1 MTIRLG
7 YRFLLNG
14 LQNGL
19 QNNLDWMQKST
30 SQDFGTET
38 IGKLLIKQAVPAS
51 IGILVMSL
59 NILVDTIFVGHWIGS
74 QAIAAI
80 NVVLPVSFF
89 IAALGMSIGIGGS
102 SIISR
107 ALGAKEVPKAFKT
120 FGNQITMTLLLTVVL
135 VFFGLY
141 YIDGIIPTFGGK
153 GTIFEPAKIYYRI
166 VLYGVPFLA
175 LSMMGNTVIRAEGK
189 PKFAMYAMMIPSVS
203 NLVLDVLLI
212 NVMDLGMM
220 GAAWAT
226 TGSYVLCFSFI
237 LWFFLSK
244 NSEMKI
250 SWPHFKLQK
259 TIVSEISNLGSVTL
273 SRQAIVSITYLLMNT
288 ILYDFGGETSVTSY
302 AIVSRM
308 LMFALFPIFGI
319 TQGFVPIAGYNY
331 GAHNYERVKK
341 TIRIAITYSMALAFL
356 IFVLLIGFPELITR
370 MFTTDPLVIE
380 KTPVAMRW
388 VFAATPIIAIQLIG
402 SAYFQAVGKA
412 VPALL
417 LTLSRQGF
425 FFIPLIFILP
435 LWYGELGVW
444 MAFPASDVL
453 STLVTAFILYRE
465 VKTKLISKS

>member
-1 MTIRLG
+1 M
-7 YRFLLNG
+7 N
-14 LQNGL
+14 Q
-19 QNNLDWMQKST
+19 ST
-30 SQDFGTET
+30 SNSFGSES

-89 IAALGMSIGIGGS
+89 IAALGMAIGIGGS
-102 SIISR
+102 SIVSR
-107 ALGAKEVPKAFKT
+107 ALGANEKSKALKT
-120 FGNQITMTLLLTVVL
+120 FGNQVTMTIALTLTL

-141 YIDGIIPTFGGK
+141 YIDNIIPLFGGK
-153 GTIFEPAKIYYRI
+153 GTIFEPAKTYYQI

-175 LSMMGNTVIRAEGK
+175 LSMMGNTIIRAEGK
-189 PKFAMYAMMIPSVS
+189 PKYAMYAMMIPSIT
-203 NLVLDVLLI
+203 NLGLDILFI
-212 NVMDLGMM
+212 NVMDLGMI

-226 TGSYVLCFSFI
+226 TGSYILCFIFI
-237 LWFFLSK
+237 FWFFVSK

-250 SWPHFKLQK
+250 SLIHFKLQRS
-259 TIVSEISNLGSVTL
+259 IVSEISNLGSVTL
-273 SRQAIVSITYLLMNT
+273 SRQAIVSITYLLMNN
-288 ILYDFGGETSVTSY
+288 ILFDFGGVTSVTSY

-319 TQGFVPIAGYNY
+319 TQGFIPIAGYNY
-331 GAHNYERVKK
+331 GAQNYDRVKQA
-341 TIRIAITYSMALAFL
+341 IRIAIIYAMVMASLV
-356 IFVLLIGFPELITR
+356 FVLLISFPELITR
-370 MFTTDPLVIE
+370 MFTSDSLVIE
-380 KTPVAMRW
+380 KTPTAMRW
-388 VFAATPIIAIQLIG
+388 VFAATPIIAVQLIG

-412 VPALL
+412 IPALL

-444 MAFPASDVL
+444 IAFPVSDVL
-453 STLVTAFILYRE
+453 STLLTAYILYRE
-465 VKTKLISKS
+465 VSVKLTLKT